1 MMRSY
6 AGELLMADIQL
17 GPLPLP
23 SKQNPSDDPS
33 RRRAVRRLPVP
44 DVPRWAAQFV
54 AGDLRALNPIL
65 PADARGRWLLPVGAG
80 CSPSARLH
88 ALPTTTRGALLRRR
102 GRARL
107 WSSARECSCTAVR
120 SGVPA
125 GCTPLT
131 AAACGRR
138 GKRHKAAGYGSAM

>member
-1 MMRSY
+1 MRAERTLARKLVADGVHGVRQLVGQDSGVVRGCRARGRSRSRALGGMMRSF

-54 AGDLRALNPIL
+54 AGDVHGLDSTCPR
-65 PADARGRWLLPVGAG
+65 
-80 CSPSARLH
+80 
-88 ALPTTTRGALLRRR
+88 
-102 GRARL
+102 
-107 WSSARECSCTAVR
+107 
-120 SGVPA
+120 
-125 GCTPLT
+125 
-131 AAACGRR
+131 
-138 GKRHKAAGYGSAM
+138 